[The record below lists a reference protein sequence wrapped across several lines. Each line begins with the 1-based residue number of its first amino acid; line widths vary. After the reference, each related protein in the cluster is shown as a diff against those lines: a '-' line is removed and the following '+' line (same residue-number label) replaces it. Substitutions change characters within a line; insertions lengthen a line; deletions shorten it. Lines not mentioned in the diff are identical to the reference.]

1 MKKIIGLAVALV
13 VLLGIEF
20 GLPTKVDDITV
31 DNHNINQNEY
41 VKDEN
46 GHKHYKTIDV
56 KKKNFLKIVNLNG
69 GLILKEANWAKQIPL
84 KWY

>member
-1 MKKIIGLAVALV
+1 MKREHEKIIGLAVALV

-31 DNHNINQNEY
+31 DNHNINQNE
-41 VKDEN
+41 N

-69 GLILKEANWAKQIPL
+69 GLILKEAN
-84 KWY
+84 